1 MITIAAA
8 GALGIMAEQAQSI
21 TLAVLGLVVLI
32 GLWRF
37 SETVRWRRWAIL
49 MAIVSITAA
58 VRSRWDESNY
68 QTATV
73 REFVTDDLQ
82 PAIVVGKVSGL
93 VQRVGKREEDL
104 KQGES
109 PWMTRFNVDVSS
121 IRQGEAF
128 QNCRGRLW
136 VSVDTDVEQVG
147 TGDTVRL
154 SGKIAAFMQPTNPGE
169 TDMRLVARNLRQHG
183 RLFVRDARQVET
195 IHRASWGLNR
205 LANRISL
212 NGEKTLMNCL
222 GEDTGA
228 LAAALVVGRRGSLAP
243 ELQDQLLE
251 TGTIHLLSVSGLH
264 MGIVAMMLRVVAA
277 SLGLRGIA
285 QILFVGGFCLLF
297 VAVTGGR
304 PPVLRAAMLVAV
316 VMTAAAFDRQSLPLN
331 SLAAAAVVLMLI
343 NPTDLGRVGVQL
355 SFVAVATLVS
365 CGHRYREIDDELRA
379 ESKLDRLAETAA
391 SPLRMRLRWVIGK
404 LNNAL
409 WFSLCVTLTT
419 TPLVWMHFNLVTPV
433 AVFANVVLGVPMTVA
448 LLSGL
453 VAVVCGTVSDRLAFP
468 AGEVCYAALWIMQR
482 VIDAAADV
490 VWGHAWLP
498 GPPAWWVAAYYAL
511 LVGGFVVIGR
521 RYRAR
526 SFVIGSIA
534 WCMIAW
540 CLAILP
546 SQNRAGDLRAT
557 FIDVG
562 HGTSVIL
569 NLPDGRNMLYDC
581 GSLGNKNY
589 SSRGFHEPLWSQG
602 ITRLDAIILSH
613 ADADHY
619 NAVPGLL
626 RRFRVDEVV
635 VPTGMFD
642 STKVGLE
649 PIRRAIASAKVPV
662 REVSSEDAVLDLS
675 SSANQHRLKIFVLHP
690 PPYRVQGNDNAN
702 SLVLRIDVDERSMV
716 LPGDLE
722 PPGLE
727 MVLNQPRP
735 LAGGVLM
742 APHHGS
748 LTVDS
753 QAILDWA
760 RPAQVIVSGGERAK
774 RPEVAEALRVRG
786 SDVFVTA
793 EIGAIQV
800 TLPAGEADDRSETTI
815 GTQSAQPL
823 RTQTTIRAWLSDPW

>member
-1 MITIAAA
+1 MDGNEAKCFWSRQRPFNLRRQPMITIAAA
-8 GALGIMAEQAQSI
+8 SALGIVAEKTQSI
-21 TLAVLGLVVLI
+21 ALAVLGLVILI

-49 MAIVSITAA
+49 MAIVAITAA
-58 VRSRWDESNY
+58 LRSRWDESNY

-73 REFVTDDLQ
+73 REFVTDDPQ

-93 VQRVGKREEDL
+93 VQRVAKREEDL

-121 IRQGEAF
+121 IRQGAAF
-128 QNCRGRLW
+128 QNCQGRLW

-154 SGKIAAFMQPTNPGE
+154 SGKIGAFLQPTNPGE
-169 TDMRLVARNLRQHG
+169 ADMRLVARNLRQHG
-183 RLFVRDARQVET
+183 RLFVRDARQVEMIQPAT
-195 IHRASWGLNR
+195 WGLNR

-222 GEDTGA
+222 GDDTGA
-228 LAAALVVGRRGSLAP
+228 LAAALVVGRRSSLDP

-264 MGIVAMMLRVVAA
+264 MGIVAMMLRVVAT

-285 QILFVGGFCLLF
+285 QVCFVGGCCLLF

-316 VMTAAAFDRQSLPLN
+316 VMAAAAFDRQSLPLN
-331 SLAAAAVVLMLI
+331 SLAAAAVVLMMI

-355 SFVAVATLVS
+355 SFLAVATLVS

-379 ESKLDRLAETAA
+379 ESQLDRLAETVA
-391 SPLRMRLRWVIGK
+391 SPLRRRLRWVIGK

-419 TPLVWMHFNLVTPV
+419 TPLVWMHFNLVTPI
-433 AVFANVVLGVPMTVA
+433 AILANVLLGLPMTVA

-468 AGEVCYAALWIMQR
+468 AGEVCYVALWIMQR
-482 VIDAAADV
+482 VIDVASDV
-490 VWGHAWLP
+490 VWGHFWLP
-498 GPPAWWVAAYYAL
+498 GPPAWWVAAYYVF
-511 LVGGFVVIGR
+511 LVSGFVVIGR

-526 SFVIGSIA
+526 CFVIGSIA
-534 WCMIAW
+534 WCAIAW
-540 CLAILP
+540 WLAVLP
-546 SQNRAGDLRAT
+546 SQNRSADLRAT

-619 NAVPGLL
+619 NALPGLL

-649 PIRRAIASAKVPV
+649 PIRQAIALAKVPI
-662 REVSSEDAVLDLS
+662 REVS
-675 SSANQHRLKIFVLHP
+675 
-690 PPYRVQGNDNAN
+690 
-702 SLVLRIDVDERSMV
+702 
-716 LPGDLE
+716 
-722 PPGLE
+722 
-727 MVLNQPRP
+727 
-735 LAGGVLM
+735 
-742 APHHGS
+742 
-748 LTVDS
+748 
-753 QAILDWA
+753 
-760 RPAQVIVSGGERAK
+760 
-774 RPEVAEALRVRG
+774 
-786 SDVFVTA
+786 
-793 EIGAIQV
+793 
-800 TLPAGEADDRSETTI
+800 
-815 GTQSAQPL
+815 
-823 RTQTTIRAWLSDPW
+823 